1 MKKSPMSEA
10 IVEAR
15 KNLKTF
21 HGGPFGACIT
31 RNGKTI
37 AITRNTVLKSKD
49 PTCHA
54 EINAIKKAAKILKT
68 HDLKNCEIYS
78 TTEPCPMCFS
88 AIHWANI
95 KKIYFGTKTN
105 DVKKYFNEL
114 TISDST
120 LKRLGK
126 SKVKLVPNHMLEEC
140 KKLLDDWGNISKKP
154 KY

>member
-1 MKKSPMSEA
+1 MPNKFMSLA
-10 IVEAR
+10 IEEAR
-15 KNLKTF
+15 KNLKTL

-31 RNGKTI
+31 KNGKPLVV
-37 AITRNTVLKSKD
+37 ARNTVLESGD

-54 EINAIKKAAKILKT
+54 EINAIRQAAKILKT
-68 HDLKNCEIYS
+68 HDLSSCEIYS

-88 AIHWANI
+88 AIHWAKI
-95 KKIYFGTKTN
+95 KKVYFGTKTS

-126 SKVKLVPNHMLEEC
+126 SKVALRPDMMLKEC
-140 KKLLDDWGNISKKP
+140 KTLLDDWGAISKKP